1 MIASGTKIIEH
12 DALVVTILIQ
22 FSASETGAENPVFE
36 HMNWRRVE
44 NEMRKRIDVTRK
56 LRLVFF
62 LLSPFSFFYE
72 LGIFHFISKLHL
84 SCIETRVNE
93 V

>member
-56 LRLVFF
+56 LRLVF
-62 LLSPFSFFYE
+62 LLSPFSCFYE